1 MKKQLEDELFLALTP
16 LIEDGRQQDAKMV
29 ITMCLGQY
37 DVAKPET
44 SLTVYE
50 GDLNEM
56 IMRRWLSAKLAQG
69 CSARTIKYYRNSVRQ
84 VLERIGK
91 PYMDITAD
99 DIRLYLA
106 MRIHQDK
113 ISKTSANNERRNL
126 SAFYSWLQKEEILLK
141 NPMCK
146 IDTIKESKKKKTAF
160 TSMDIEKIRYACQT
174 SRETAMVE
182 TLLST
187 WCRVSEL
194 AEMQISDIR
203 GDSVT
208 VHGKGDKYRECYLNA
223 RAILALKNYLKER
236 GDSNPYLFPRAKYA
250 GDVAQMTK
258 GKKRRTSA
266 EWYKVPGNV
275 DESRHMDNGTI
286 EGIIR
291 RIGKRASVTNCHP
304 HRFRRTGATMALRG
318 GMPLIQVSKLLGHE
332 QIDTTQ
338 IYLDISDEELEQA
351 HRKYVI

>member
-1 MKKQLEDELFLALTP
+1 MKKQLEDELFIALQP
-16 LIEDGRQQDAKMV
+16 LIADGRAQDLKLV
-29 ITMCLGQY
+29 ITMCLGHY
-37 DVAKPET
+37 DITKAET

-50 GDLNEM
+50 GDINEM
-56 IMRRWLSAKLAQG
+56 IMRRWLSAKIAQG
-69 CSARTIKYYRNSVRQ
+69 CSNRTIQYYRNSVTL

-99 DIRLYLA
+99 DVRLYIA
-106 MRIHQDK
+106 TRIHQDK
-113 ISKTSANNERRNL
+113 VSKTTANNDRRNL

-141 NPMCK
+141 NPMNK
-146 IDTIKESKKKKTAF
+146 VDLIKESKKKKHAF
-160 TSMDIEKIRYACQT
+160 TTMDIEKIRYACKT
-174 SRETAMVE
+174 TREVAIVE

-194 AEMQISDIR
+194 AEMKRSDIK
-203 GDSVT
+203 GDTVT
-208 VHGKGDKYRECYLNA
+208 VHGKGDKYRVCYLNSK
-223 RAILALKNYLKER
+223 AILALQKYLDDR
-236 GDSNPYLFPRAKYA
+236 SDNNPYVFPMAKYA
-250 GDVAQMTK
+250 GDLAKMVK
-258 GKKRRTSA
+258 GVKRSVEA
-266 EWYKVPGNV
+266 EWYKIPEQV

-338 IYLDISDEELEQA
+338 IYLDISDEELMQA
-351 HRKYVI
+351 HKKYVI